1 VKGIDPDFDTTY
13 TFMSDSYIPF
23 HAASL
28 GSEEVEAVR
37 KVLLSGWLTTGP
49 VAHEFE
55 RQFAEYVGAK
65 HALAVNS
72 GTAALQLALDAIGL
86 EPGDEV
92 LLPTYTFTAT
102 AEVVTYFGAKPVL
115 CDSAAGGFNLDV
127 ADAARRIT
135 PKTKAIIPVHIGGEP
150 CDMEAIEQL
159 AARAGI
165 HVIEDAA
172 HALPAAYK
180 GKMIG
185 SISPLTAFSFYA
197 TKSITTGEGG
207 MLTTDRDDYAER
219 AATMRLHGIGRDAW
233 KRYSRAGSW
242 AYEVRAAGYKLNLCD
257 ILAALGLAQLQK
269 CDQFWERRSN
279 LADLYRSKLAG
290 VEELEMPPDVGE
302 ESRHAWHLFILRLRS
317 ENLEIDRNEFIEQL
331 KRAGVGTSV
340 HFIPLH
346 RHPYYQE
353 YYGYSSATFPN
364 AENAFQRCLSL
375 PIYPD
380 LGDSQVQR
388 VADSVV
394 QIVRKSRKG
403 KCVVV

>member
-1 VKGIDPDFDTTY
+1 
-13 TFMSDSYIPF
+13 M
-23 HAASL
+23 
-28 GSEEVEAVR
+28 R
-37 KVLLSGWLTTGP
+37 RVLLSGWLTTGP

-55 RQFAEYVGAK
+55 RQFAGYVGCK

-92 LLPTYTFTAT
+92 LVPTYTFTAT

-127 ADAARRIT
+127 ADAARRVT
-135 PKTKAIIPVHIGGEP
+135 AKTKALIPVHIGGEP
-150 CDMEAIEQL
+150 CDMEAIGQL
-159 AARAGI
+159 AASAGL

-185 SISPLTAFSFYA
+185 SISPLNAFSFYA

-207 MLTTDRDDYAER
+207 MLTTDRDEYAER

-242 AYEVRAAGYKLNLCD
+242 SYEVRAAGYKLNLCD
-257 ILAALGLAQLQK
+257 VLAALGLTQLQK
-269 CDQFWERRSN
+269 CDQFWQRRAN
-279 LADLYRSKLAG
+279 LAELYRSKLAA
-290 VEELEMPPDVGE
+290 VEELEMPPDVSEG
-302 ESRHAWHLFILRLRS
+302 SRHAWHLFVLRLRS
-317 ENLEIDRNEFIEQL
+317 EQLEINRDEFIEQL
-331 KRAGVGTSV
+331 KQTGIGTSV

-346 RHPYYQE
+346 RHPYYNE
-353 YYGYSSATFPN
+353 CYGYSPATFPN
-364 AENAFQRCLSL
+364 AEDAFQRCLSL

-380 LGDSQVQR
+380 LAESQVQR
-388 VADSVV
+388 IVDSVV
-394 QIVRKSRKG
+394 EIVRRSRRG